1 MKQISKLLAGIIVA
15 ASLAAACTPMDDY
28 KKYIENGEAR
38 QYTGRVD
45 SVRFYPG
52 DERVLFYGLL
62 TSDPKI
68 EQVRVNWNVHTGS
81 GLLPDSLVLD
91 VRRTQGIDTLKVSIP
106 LPEGKYNFT
115 VRTFDGEGH
124 SSIPV
129 VVSSTV
135 YGPVYQQEL
144 YNRSIKSVI
153 KEGADATIVWYNG
166 DESSPFTRITYTD
179 TADRLR
185 IVDVIPTEKETTLP
199 DYKSMSKFALQ
210 TYFLP
215 EENAVDT
222 FKVEPQTIGVP
233 ENLTYLIKNPGKP
246 FRYDEQVGKQGKWG
260 VVADWEHN
268 ANVLNQEDGTVGGW
282 SDEDDNWDGIYGC
295 IHFESDHWSAGP
307 ITNGKIW
314 QTTPL
319 GAGNYEFVYQV
330 ARGGGDWT
338 LYFVVMKGRGEIPDV
353 EEVEN
358 HPDVLGYSKLPNND
372 TRDYRVAIHLD
383 DNEDVTYG
391 WVASAGTGCY
401 LRIKW
406 ISLRSLAD

>member
-1 MKQISKLLAGIIVA
+1 MKRINEILFALVAGVLFI
-15 ASLAAACTPMDDY
+15 ASCTPMDDY
-28 KKYIENGEAR
+28 KKYIEDGEAR

-52 DERVLFYGLL
+52 NERVLFYGLL

-68 EQVRVNWNVHTGS
+68 AQVKINWNTHTS
-81 GLLPDSLVLD
+81 GGLTPDSLVLD
-91 VRRTQGIDTLKVSIP
+91 IERSQGVDTLRVFLA

-115 VRTFDGEGH
+115 VRSFDSEGH

-135 YGPVYQQEL
+135 YGAAYRQDL
-144 YNRSIKSVI
+144 YNRSIKSVV
-153 KEGADATIVWYNG
+153 KDGADATIQWYNG

-179 TADRLR
+179 VEDRQR
-185 IVDVIPTEKETTLP
+185 IVDVVPTEKETTLP
-199 DYKSMSKFALQ
+199 DYKSMSKFQLQ

-222 FKVEPQTIGVP
+222 FKVEPQLIGVP
-233 ENLTYLIKNPGKP
+233 ENLTHLIKNPGNP
-246 FRYDEQVGKQGKWG
+246 FRYDERIGKIGKWG

-314 QTTPL
+314 QTTL
-319 GAGNYEFVYQV
+319 LAAGNYEFVYQV

-338 LYFVVMKGRGEIPDV
+338 LYFVVMKGKGEIPDV
-353 EEVEN
+353 EEVETD
-358 HPDVLGYSKLPNND
+358 PRVLEYSKLPNNNTQNYPVTIRLD
-372 TRDYRVAIHLD
+372 TAG
-383 DNEDVTYG
+383 DVTYG

-406 ISLRSLAD
+406 ISLRSFE